1 MRIHYI
7 LKDNSIDDF
16 VVEPSEPLLFNVYP
30 QDYGYMVNHS
40 SDNLSKN
47 KIIMALKVIQQRKK
61 ENLEAYQ
68 IKSLTQN
75 FIKKV
80 SELGLTLDELSQIAK
95 NPYVD
100 PITKG
105 DKDGINRYTKQHN
118 PNKSSFTISYWT

>member
-40 SDNLSKN
+40 SDNLSKT
-47 KIIMALKVIQQRKK
+47 KIIIALQIIQQRKQQGI
-61 ENLEAYQ
+61 EAYQ
-68 IKSLTQN
+68 IKSLTPN

-80 SELGLTLDELSQIAK
+80 GELGLTIDELSQIAK
-95 NPYVD
+95 DPYID
-100 PITKG
+100 LFPKG
-105 DKDGINRYTKQHN
+105 VKDGNSRYTKPHK
-118 PNKSSFTISYWT
+118 PNKSSFTVSY